1 MGRPRS
7 IDIKIILEEIQKYH
21 LENPNYKIKIPELT
35 EYLQKNGIKVEEYTI
50 RRYKEARKLIDELNS
65 KKTIHMMLNS

>member
-50 RRYKEARKLIDELNS
+50 
-65 KKTIHMMLNS
+65 